1 MSTPAPTD
9 TLPSDLVVHYRAYR
23 DARSAEWSLY
33 APGTPIEQINAHQAV
48 PLLSGPAQ
56 WIASRR
62 SWDAPTPH
70 QWLEAWQQWREQTAN
85 PTDGAT
91 ADGGTGAPLPPSSLA
106 ALSTTD
112 RINVLLH
119 RLDEIARRSVD
130 HGLPLDEDMVEPYAD
145 TEEMRQTVRDW
156 LRGS

>member
-1 MSTPAPTD
+1 
-9 TLPSDLVVHYRAYR
+9 LVVHYRANR

-33 APGTPIEQINAHQAV
+33 APGTSVAQINARLAV

-56 WIASRR
+56 WIAPRR
-62 SWDAPTPH
+62 SWDAPTPR
-70 QWLEAWQQWREQTAN
+70 QWLEAWLQWRERTAS
-85 PTDGAT
+85 PTEGAT
-91 ADGGTGAPLPPSSLA
+91 ADSVTVAPLPPSSLA

-130 HGLPLDEDMVEPYAD
+130 YGLPLDDDMVEPYAD
-145 TEEMRQTVRDW
+145 TDEMRQTVRDW
-156 LRGS
+156 LRGG